1 MFRIGAAFGVSVSIT
16 GASVEGPEFVC
27 AFIERSLS
35 FRKIRTDTTISFLTK
50 QVCPFLLA
58 EILHQVRTGR
68 GNKSF
73 LRNRGNGRDIPD
85 PDHFAG
91 YGEQL
96 RAIRGEGHT
105 VHPVTV
111 RNAG

>member
-16 GASVEGPEFVC
+16 GTSVDFC

-35 FRKIRTDTTISFLTK
+35 LRQIRANQVIRFTAKKIGPFILT
-50 QVCPFLLA
+50 

-68 GNKSF
+68 GDKLF
-73 LRNRGNGRDIPD
+73 LGDKWNGRDIPD

-91 YGEQL
+91 YGKQL
-96 RAIRGEGHT
+96 RAIWGEGHT
-105 VHPVTV
+105 
-111 RNAG
+111 